1 MAQTVYSI
9 TLLAGEKKILLERPI
24 VLKRIYGCI
33 TVRGFDEWCPSKVSF
48 DDSLFHS
55 FFVLNKPVTT
65 FEMKGE
71 GIFQGDVW
79 TQNISGNS
87 LLYSMSEI
95 LI

>member
-9 TLLAGEKKILLERPI
+9 TLVDGQKKILLEKPTT
-24 VLKRIYGCI
+24 LKRIFGNI
-33 TVRGFDEWCPSKVSF
+33 TVRGFEGGCASKVSF
-48 DDSLFHS
+48 GDPLFYS

-79 TQNISGNS
+79 VQNISGIS

-95 LI
+95 LV